1 MENIKDTTIAMLGKA
16 ATETPLLKLLPKEFH
31 GSVFIEDDDRVLID
45 INAKRACKT
54 CTDKE
59 VAGAFEQAGPRRK
72 VFFDGPNASAAIV
85 TCGGL
90 CPGINNVIRSIVLTL
105 NYRYGVKRV
114 LGIRNGYQGFIPEYG
129 LEPMMLVPDKV
140 DHIHTQGGTILGTS
154 RGKQDANKIVDFLVK
169 NKIDML
175 YIIGGDGTQRG
186 ALKISEAAKKR
197 GAKVSIIGVPK
208 TVDNDIL
215 YIDRS
220 FGFATAASVG
230 CEVIAT
236 AHTEAISQ
244 PNGIGLVKVMGRHSG
259 FITCLAAL
267 AVNEANFVLIPE
279 VPFALEGKNGLL
291 ANLKERMK
299 RRGHAV
305 VLVAEGAGQELIPE
319 SKREYDASGNV
330 KFQDIGIFL
339 KDRINEFFKNEKME
353 INLKYID
360 PSYII
365 RAIPAIPVDS
375 VYCFMLGEYAV
386 HAGMSG
392 RTEMVIGLVNNAYVH
407 IPMAMIAKGRRRV
420 EPHSPL
426 WLSVIESTGQPPVMK

>member
-1 MENIKDTTIAMLGKA
+1 MNGAKSTAISTLGKPSI
-16 ATETPLLKLLPKEFH
+16 ETPLLKLLPREFH
-31 GSVFIEDDDRVLID
+31 KTVFIADDDRVLADISTKNID
-45 INAKRACKT
+45 CPRP
-54 CTDKE
+54 DGKE
-59 VAGAFEQAGPRRK
+59 LVSYEQAGLRRNI
-72 VFFDGPNASAAIV
+72 FFEPSKTSAAIV

-105 NYRYGVKRV
+105 HYRYGVRRV
-114 LGIRNGYQGFIPEYG
+114 LGIRNGYQGFIPEYK
-129 LEPMMLVPDKV
+129 LEPILLVPDMV
-140 DHIHTQGGTILGTS
+140 DHIHRQGGTILGTS
-154 RGKQDANKIVDFLVK
+154 RGKQDAEKIVDFLEK

-175 YIIGGDGTQRG
+175 YVIGGDGTLRG
-186 ALKISEAAKKR
+186 ALRVSEAVKKR
-197 GAKVSIIGVPK
+197 KLNISIIGVPK

-215 YIDRS
+215 HIDRS
-220 FGFATAASVG
+220 FGFATAASIA
-230 CEVIAT
+230 CKVIET

-244 PNGIGLVKVMGRHSG
+244 PNGIGLVKLMGRHSG

-279 VPFALEGKNGLL
+279 VPFALEGKHGLF
-291 ANLKERMK
+291 AVLKERIL
-299 RRGHAV
+299 RRGHTV
-305 VLVAEGAGQELIPE
+305 VLVAEGAGQELIPGE
-319 SKREYDASGNV
+319 SREHDASGNI

-339 KDRINEFFKNEKME
+339 KDQINEYFKKEK
-353 INLKYID
+353 IDVSLKYID

-365 RAIPAIPVDS
+365 RAIPANPLDS

-407 IPMAMIAKGRRRV
+407 IPMPIIAEGRRRV